1 MTEEQGAPG
10 VDETA
15 AQTAVITGGAKGFG
29 AAASRALHAAGYQLV
44 IADLDGPAAEALA
57 AELDG
62 TGATVMAVTMDVAA
76 PGAFDDLL
84 ERVVARWGG
93 AEVLVNNAAVTQ
105 ARPVLEI
112 APDEFNRIMAIN
124 AGSTFAGCQA
134 FGRHFKDRG
143 YGRIVNM
150 ASLAGQNGG
159 TATGAHYAA
168 SKGAILTLT
177 KVFARDLAPFGI
189 TCNAISPGP
198 MDTPMV
204 HDIVGERMEGFLANL
219 PVGQLGAPDFVASM
233 VRMLC
238 SPDAAFVTGACW
250 DVNGGLYMR

>member
-1 MTEEQGAPG
+1 MPTMI
-10 VDETA
+10 
-15 AQTAVITGGAKGFG
+15 QTAVITGGANGFG
-29 AAASRALHAAGYQLV
+29 ASATRALYAAGFRVV
-44 IADLDGPAAEALA
+44 IADLDRIAADALA
-57 AELDG
+57 QSLDPTGERAIAETLDVG
-62 TGATVMAVTMDVAA
+62 A
-76 PGAFDDLL
+76 PGAFDALL
-84 ERVVARWGG
+84 AKITDRWGS

-105 ARPVLEI
+105 AMPVLDI
-112 APDEFNRIMAIN
+112 DPKEFNRIMAIN
-124 AGSTFAGCQA
+124 AGGCFAGCQA
-134 FGRHFKDRG
+134 FGRHFRDQG

-177 KVFARDLAPFGI
+177 KVFARDLAPFGV

-204 HDIVGERMEGFLANL
+204 HDIVGDRIEGFLANV
-219 PVGQLGAPDFVASM
+219 PVGQLGEPDFVARM
-233 VRMLC
+233 VTMLC
-238 SPDAAFVTGACW
+238 ARDATFVTGACW